1 MFYCWW
7 KTALY
12 LLQVYDYLVKTTA
25 NVQTR
30 EGVTEY
36 LTGIKQHDLSEA
48 EVLNILNIRPAAEV
62 EIFPVSIFPFDKK
75 LLTK

>member
-1 MFYCWW
+1 L

-12 LLQVYDYLVKTTA
+12 LLQVYDYLVKTSA

-36 LTGIKQHDLSEA
+36 FTGINQHDFSEA
-48 EVLNILNIRPAAEV
+48 EILNILNIRPAAEV
-62 EIFPVSIFPFDKK
+62 EIFPVSIFPFYKK